1 MADNKTKPFVPERA
15 WRAAVAGILFAAFLI
30 VDQVTKVM
38 MRDAVSAGFTSADFI
53 PGILE
58 LRFAMNTGAAFS
70 LGEGFGF
77 VFVILALAVV
87 VFTVVYL
94 WRAPL
99 VSRLEVVGLGM
110 LAGGAVGNAIDRM
123 LFGFVTDFFAT
134 TFISFPVF
142 NVADIGI
149 TCGAVIAFVG
159 FLLSPANREGADER
173 AEKAPRGGDSR

>member
-1 MADNKTKPFVPERA
+1 MAPDRTDSFEPSRR
-15 WRAAVAGILFAAFLI
+15 WRGLAAGLLFAFFLI
-30 VDQVTKVM
+30 VDQVTKVA
-38 MRDAVSAGFTSADFI
+38 MRDAVAHGFTSCGFI
-53 PGILE
+53 PGVLE

-77 VFVILALAVV
+77 VFVLLALAVV
-87 VFTVVYL
+87 IFTAVYL
-94 WRAPL
+94 GRAPL

-134 TFISFPVF
+134 TFIDFPVF

-149 TCGAVIAFVG
+149 TCGAVIAFIG
-159 FLLSPANREGADER
+159 FMMSPANREGSDR
-173 AEKAPRGGDSR
+173 AGSAPEGGSR